1 MHPGYE
7 THHPEGADGAGG
19 GTIAI
24 TGICGRLGQRLT
36 RRLHRKVKV
45 VGIDRREFPGRPADV
60 QHIALDLSR
69 RRLKESFRTLG
80 VRAVVHLGVAHDPH
94 ATGDDQHVKNLAGF
108 QRLMGYAEQFGIEKV
123 VLLSSANVYGPRPD
137 NPQYLPESAPLLGAG
152 AFSQMRGLVEVDMT
166 AQSYLYK
173 NDSLEVVVLRPA
185 HILGTVHNA
194 PSNYLR
200 LKRVPTLLGFD
211 PMIQAVHQDD
221 VLAAV
226 ELSLAPGVRGVYNI
240 AGPKNVR
247 LSAALSI
254 LGRTQVPLPFSVVK
268 LGLGGLFRSHLTSFP
283 TPELDFI
290 RYVCMVDDKKARD
303 ELGYAPRHDIE
314 ATLRAVDEE
323 RWV

>member
-1 MHPGYE
+1 M
-7 THHPEGADGAGG
+7 GG
-19 GTIAI
+19 GAIAV
-24 TGICGRLGQRLT
+24 TGICGRLGQRLA
-36 RRLHRKVKV
+36 RRLHRKGRV
-45 VGIDRREFPGRPADV
+45 VGIDRREFPGRPKDV
-60 QHIALDLSR
+60 EHIALDLSR

-80 VRAVVHLGVAHDPH
+80 IRAVVHLGVAHDPH

-108 QRLMGYAEQFGIEKV
+108 QKLMEYAEQFGIKKV

-137 NPQYLPESAPLLGAG
+137 NPQYLREEAPLLAAA

-173 NDSLEVVVLRPA
+173 NEAMEVVILRPA

-200 LKRVPTLLGFD
+200 LKRVPTVLGFD

-221 VLAAV
+221 VLDAI
-226 ELSLAPGVRGVYNI
+226 ELSLVSGARGVYNI
-240 AGPKNVR
+240 AGPRNVR
-247 LSAALSI
+247 LSAALS
-254 LGRTQVPLPFSVVK
+254 LLERTQVPLPFSVVK
-268 LGLGGLFRSHLTSFP
+268 LGLGGMFRSRLTSFP

-290 RYVCMVDDKKARD
+290 RYVCMVDDNKARE